1 MKPEQAFGIVL
12 RKIRLECSMS
22 QEQLALNCDLD
33 RTFIS
38 LLERGQRQP
47 SLTTII
53 QLAASLNIS
62 PMTLMQQT
70 MENIDENF
78 KD

>member
-1 MKPEQAFGIVL
+1 MTPAQAFGKVL
-12 RKIRLECSMS
+12 KHARKTNGSS

-47 SLTTII
+47 TLTSILSI
-53 QLAASLNIS
+53 AK
-62 PMTLMQQT
+62 TLQT
-70 MENIDENF
+70 PADELIKQTTDLLSENST
-78 KD
+78 

>member
-1 MKPEQAFGIVL
+1 MTPAQAFGKVL
-12 RKIRLECSMS
+12 KQARNKNGSS

-47 SLTTII
+47 TLTSI
-53 QLAASLNIS
+53 LSIS
-62 PMTLMQQT
+62 ETLKIPADELIKQT
-70 MENIDENF
+70 TDLLIENN
-78 KD
+78 

>member
-1 MKPEQAFGIVL
+1 MVPEVAFGKIL
-12 RKIRLECSMS
+12 RQQRLSLGLS

-53 QLAASLNIS
+53 VLSKSLSIAPSKLIQL
-62 PMTLMQQT
+62 T
-70 MENIDENF
+70 MDLVNENYI
-78 KD
+78 